1 MQAAVK
7 DKSRVE
13 MVKRLVLCKNVS
25 KAGRVCNSIERSAV
39 FRWIFFVAERRA
51 VWAHER
57 SESESEGAFSRALL
71 RKQAV
76 DVKEVYISAV
86 VQGSVTMLHCAWQ
99 ITPCSPCL
107 WDASCLTSSPVNWS
121 NVGDLFPN
129 YPWRVRHLLGNDSW
143 LAHGREAL
151 TCKFLQGFNMAP
163 RSPDLSFSLTT
174 TFSIRTWVYRHIPWL
189 NKS

>member
-25 KAGRVCNSIERSAV
+25 KAGRVCYSIERSAV

-121 NVGDLFPN
+121 NVGDLPAVTQTSLSQLSLKSKALVGK
-129 YPWRVRHLLGNDSW
+129 RLVTGSRERSTHLQISPGVQY
-143 LAHGREAL
+143 GTPVTRPF
-151 TCKFLQGFNMAP
+151 FLPYNNVFNQNMG
-163 RSPDLSFSLTT
+163 L
-174 TFSIRTWVYRHIPWL
+174 
-189 NKS
+189 